1 MLKCLPYVSGMNPF
15 ASAVDKPGSPPASMS
30 SPDYSYTDHIKNPS
44 ELDMGPGSGSLDA
57 IVGNLNGMVDY
68 IQVML
73 PGGGGAI
80 QGCKENQLGCTLG
93 NSYFL
98 KTAQKCASSGGS
110 VTRSVYIDNV
120 APASP
125 LGNGLIPGMI
135 HNVAEL
141 NPFAILSAFLS
152 GPAPPCRSVTL
163 ETGNFPDWKY
173 QTAFLTDTDITTL
186 DPCKFKDRRNPVTG
200 NSKSAEQCSA
210 SGSPPP
216 TEGFSLMDP
225 DAAPSRDKMVSL
237 YHGAIALLG
246 LYIAL
251 KLVEKEHKR

>member
-1 MLKCLPYVSGMNPF
+1 MNPF
-15 ASAVDKPGSPPASMS
+15 ASAVDKPGNPPASMS

-73 PGGGGAI
+73 PGGGGAVA
-80 QGCKENQLGCTLG
+80 GCSENERGCTLG

-98 KTAQKCASSGGS
+98 KTAQKCSASGGPS
-110 VTRSVYIDNV
+110 
-120 APASP
+120 SP

-135 HNVAEL
+135 HNVTEL

-163 ETGNFPDWKY
+163 ETGNFPNWKY
-173 QTAFLTDTDITTL
+173 STAFLTDTDITTI
-186 DPCKFKDRRNPVTG
+186 DACKFKDRRNPVSGHT
-200 NSKSAEQCSA
+200 KSQAQCTA

-216 TEGFSLMDP
+216 KEGFSRTH
-225 DAAPSRDKMVSL
+225 ADKWYAKDKKVAL
-237 YHGAIALLG
+237 YHGAVALLG

-251 KLVEKEHKR
+251 KLVEREHKF